1 MGLLDSLNPQWG
13 DFSGGFD
20 PTAASAGLGLLA
32 NMFQRPKYSTNIADV
47 TGPDNTGFQNTIQ
60 AGLLMQRARQQKLAE
75 AQAKQQMEMHQA
87 QLEDM
92 RRKQAAQDTLQGAI
106 TNAQTG
112 GPASYQVNGLPALPD
127 APGGSMVSAPKYA
140 SPLDSPDVLK
150 AYAGLNPAGY
160 IQELQAQRSEANK
173 MQFAPQ
179 GSDVYVGRQKVG
191 STGNK
196 PPEGYVYGG
205 DGKLTF
211 IPGGPADPKQA
222 GALSMARNPVIPVE
236 VDNGD
241 GTKRIDYVLKQSI
254 FDPATQSYVTK
265 DVKVGST
272 PAAPAN
278 GQAPK
283 TPQVAASINQGA
295 RSPVKPEERALDA
308 EAQGALEPLRKAKF
322 INDDGGV
329 NRSLVA
335 QVWAGIPGTEGS
347 ALRTSFDQ
355 AFSNMTYLKTGKAAT
370 NEELQSARA
379 RYLPHPLDSA
389 SRVKTKMTGL
399 TTFLDSYSASINPTK
414 GKGANAD
421 PLGLRP

>member
-222 GALSMARNPVIPVE
+222 GVLAMARNPIIPVE

-241 GTKRIDYVLKQSI
+241 GTRRTDFIMRQSVANPDGT
-254 FDPATQSYVTK
+254 FATK
-265 DVKVGST
+265 DVRVQG
-272 PAAPAN
+272 
-278 GQAPK
+278 
-283 TPQVAASINQGA
+283 PQVGGSVNQGLRTA
-295 RSPVKPEERALDA
+295 AKPEERALDA
-308 EAQGALEPLRKAKF
+308 EAQKGLETVRGAKF
-322 INDDGGV
+322 LNDDGTV
-329 NRSLVA
+329 NKALVTS
-335 QVWAGIPGTEGS
+335 VWANAPVGDARSIRN
-347 ALRTSFDQ
+347 AFDQ
-355 AFSNMTYLKTGKAAT
+355 AFSNQTYLKTGKAAT
-370 NEELQSARA
+370 VEELSAARA
-379 RYLPHPLDSA
+379 RYLPNPLDDA
-389 SRVKTKMTGL
+389 KTVKGKLAGL
-399 TTFLDSYSASINPTK
+399 TTFLDSYSAALNPGK
-414 GKGANAD
+414 SGKGQRIKFDSQGN
-421 PLGLRP
+421 PVQ